1 MSVDERRKPSVEDRE
16 RAIFNFVRRR
26 GDDGASVRE
35 IFEQVSAKLDD
46 SVTIQAYYKLLDRME
61 ATAKL
66 EPLDADS
73 AETRRYK
80 VADYLHAENALTLD
94 DVYALLEELEP
105 SDAIARVVD
114 AREYFEERR
123 DETLARVARE
133 WQDEDPRDLVK
144 RYILDRARELDAD
157 LAMLGTELQEREL
170 ETRVAAQ
177 IREFRQVCYRN
188 LGLSQAAV
196 AVPAVVQPGL
206 TRVAVDEAVLEQ
218 ELKHRIFGE
227 HAIELVD
234 VNDVEDS
241 DEWNRTPVAGSDGS
255 THASVLQ
262 IGTARAFVADVGSEV
277 VTFNNSVAYLDL
289 GAGALGETK
298 PYYSVPMSRSAIDDR
313 TNRGMVMAPF
323 MYRYLSESEYEHT
336 AKCATDVVQW
346 RADEAVFL
354 GGARALGTG
363 SLLPKPKVHIRDGTI
378 TPQEREYNH
387 YRRIDEYGDMVRE
400 GIAHSR
406 KILNRVMNAPSP
418 AVFGGAI
425 KTTQSRFFATILNWY
440 IARGSRARLGQ
451 PLDPSWDMTRAAHI
465 PDNEAMSFMLST
477 LNAELDSGRYF
488 VSFQVMRPFHS
499 LTEFF
504 FLPPT
509 DDPSYWLDYYRGKRD
524 KEIRDHDNRDDPL
537 PPYLAT
543 VPDLEDE
550 DFVFMSMYADYVAF
564 YLGHTGG
571 DPPPIAPRYEFLES
585 LRRLPPEQ
593 AAERVARNVRLMVA
607 AIDRSGLSLDRDHNF
622 LSRKTLV
629 KIIPF
634 VIFEAH
640 EKCKA
645 LGRLLDN
652 ELRSIVIANLQ
663 AIRNVRDLDEKDV
676 QFLPLSIRRFVA
688 RYRAALDE
696 QAEEESGDDGEEFER

>member
-1 MSVDERRKPSVEDRE
+1 MSVAPTRKPTVEDRE
-16 RAIFNFVRRR
+16 RAIFGFVRKAEE
-26 GDDGASVRE
+26 GASVRE
-35 IFEQVSAKLDD
+35 IFEHVTAELDD
-46 SVTIQAYYKLLDRME
+46 SVTIQAYYKLIDRMR

-66 EPLDADS
+66 EPVDD
-73 AETRRYK
+73 ETPEMTRRYK

-105 SDAIARVVD
+105 TDAIARVVD

-123 DETLARVARE
+123 ADTLSRAAQAWR
-133 WQDEDPRDLVK
+133 DEDPRDLVK
-144 RYILDRARELDAD
+144 RYILDRARELEAD
-157 LAMLGTELQEREL
+157 LAMLASELNEREL
-170 ETRVAAQ
+170 ETRVAAEL
-177 IREFRQVCYRN
+177 REFRQVCYRS

-196 AVPAVVQPGL
+196 EAPAVVRPGV
-206 TRVAVDEAVLEQ
+206 TRIAVNESQLDR
-218 ELKHRIFGE
+218 ELALRVFGAR
-227 HAIELVD
+227 AIELVD
-234 VNDVEDS
+234 VNEVEDAE
-241 DEWNRTPVAGSDGS
+241 EWNRTAVAGTDGS

-262 IGTARAFVADVGSEV
+262 IGTARAFVDDVGNEV

-289 GAGALGETK
+289 GAKADALPETK

-346 RADEAVFL
+346 RADRAVFL
-354 GGARALGTG
+354 GPARALGTG

-387 YRRIDEYGDMVRE
+387 YRRNDEYGDMVRE

-406 KILNRVMNAPSP
+406 AILDRVISAPTQ

-440 IARGSRARLGQ
+440 IARGSRKDGAT
-451 PLDPSWDMTRAAHI
+451 PLDPTWDLTRAAHI

-477 LNAELDSGRYF
+477 LNPELDKGQYF

-504 FLPPT
+504 AQPPT
-509 DDPSYWLDYYRGKRD
+509 DDPAYWLDYFRGKRD
-524 KEIRDHDNRDDPL
+524 KEIRDHDSREDPL
-537 PPYLAT
+537 PPYLST

-550 DFVFMSMYADYVAF
+550 NFVFMSMHADYIAF
-564 YLGHTGG
+564 YLGHTGAE
-571 DPPPIAPRYEFLES
+571 PPPIAPRYEFLEA
-585 LRRLPPEQ
+585 LRRMSPEQ
-593 AAERVARNVRLMVA
+593 AAERVARNLRLLVA

-629 KIIPF
+629 KIIPW

-645 LGRLLDN
+645 LGRQLDT

-663 AIRNVRDLDEKDV
+663 GIRYARDLDEKDV
-676 QFLPLSIRRFVA
+676 QFLPLSIRRFVE
-688 RYRAALDE
+688 RYRAARADLE
-696 QAEEESGDDGEEFER
+696 QGSEDDSFER